1 MDEKPICALRYGSHW
16 KTERE
21 KGRNIFACQ
30 MVENKSEKIHYLSE
44 ISRHSVVCSMSRY
57 PFYML
62 EVTVTDMDVVA
73 KSRTQQ
79 SD

>member
-16 KTERE
+16 KRERE

-30 MVENKSEKIHYLSE
+30 MVENKSEKIHYLTE
-44 ISRHSVVCSMSRY
+44 IFRRSVVSRY
-57 PFYML
+57 PFYMR
-62 EVTVTDMDVVA
+62 EVTMTDMDAVA
-73 KSRTQQ
+73 KSQTQQ

>member
-1 MDEKPICALRYGSHW
+1 MDEKPICALHYGSHW
-16 KTERE
+16 KRERE
-21 KGRNIFACQ
+21 NGRNTFGCQ
-30 MVENKSEKIHYLSE
+30 TVESKSEKIHYLSE

-62 EVTVTDMDVVA
+62 EVTMMDMDAVA
-73 KSRTQQ
+73 KSQTQQ